1 MSQPHVTDP
10 VSYPEPLA
18 HPETRG
24 IELIESSERHGRA
37 RDLFPVWAAPNV
49 SILNFT
55 VGASLIL
62 LGMELW
68 QAFVVIIAGSLPWI
82 LTGLVATSG
91 PAAGT
96 SGSVITRAIYGI
108 RGNRVVVAF
117 FGWFISAVFLAL
129 NWLASS
135 FMGAE
140 LLAQLGFTDPV
151 LVPVFVTVLVAAI
164 TVLVAVF
171 GHSLIL
177 RSYPVVASV
186 LLAIFLLV
194 TAFILPH
201 VRWGYSAPAPLEG
214 APLWSAMTIGF
225 AILAS
230 TPLSYSNSPDL
241 ARYLPKSTK
250 RSHIIAATA
259 FGGALPSM
267 FFTAV
272 GALLATGIDA
282 AAMDLGIESALLA
295 LLPAWL
301 GPIFVAGVII
311 NTISL
316 NGMTTYT
323 ASMAFQSIGVPIRRI
338 PSAVVV
344 GAIGTA
350 LTIYLVMSTSLLD
363 AVNLMLQ
370 VLVLI
375 SGPTMT
381 VFATDVIARRNRY
394 SGQDLF
400 NEKPGSPFWYTGGWH
415 VPGLLAIVVGA
426 AVASLFLTS
435 AVWTG
440 PIAAAMGYLD
450 LSVPVS
456 MVVTAGVYIVLTRL
470 AAKRRP
476 TAVPSIEGAH
486 A

>member
-1 MSQPHVTDP
+1 
-10 VSYPEPLA
+10 
-18 HPETRG
+18 
-24 IELIESSERHGRA
+24 
-37 RDLFPVWAAPNV
+37 
-49 SILNFT
+49 
-55 VGASLIL
+55 
-62 LGMELW
+62 
-68 QAFVVIIAGSLPWI
+68 
-82 LTGLVATSG
+82 
-91 PAAGT
+91 
-96 SGSVITRAIYGI
+96 
-108 RGNRVVVAF
+108 
-117 FGWFISAVFLAL
+117 
-129 NWLASS
+129 
-135 FMGAE
+135 
-140 LLAQLGFTDPV
+140 
-151 LVPVFVTVLVAAI
+151 
-164 TVLVAVF
+164 
-171 GHSLIL
+171 
-177 RSYPVVASV
+177 
-186 LLAIFLLV
+186 
-194 TAFILPH
+194 
-201 VRWGYSAPAPLEG
+201 
-214 APLWSAMTIGF
+214 
-225 AILAS
+225 
-230 TPLSYSNSPDL
+230 
-241 ARYLPKSTK
+241 
-250 RSHIIAATA
+250 
-259 FGGALPSM
+259 M

-301 GPIFVAGVII
+301 GPIFVVGVII

-350 LTIYLVMSTSLLD
+350 LTMYLVMSTSLLD

-400 NEKPGSPFWYTGGWH
+400 NEKPGSPFWYSGGWH

-426 AVASLFLTS
+426 SVASLFLTS

-456 MVVTAGVYIVLTRL
+456 MVVTAGGVYIVLTRL

-476 TAVPSIEGAH
+476 TAIPLHRRSQRMTATGPHPPARYTGAAEQPTLDTWQEGPHNRWTFAH
-486 A
+486 LGELLPTASVTRRFPAAPRCGYRPFELRGRSPPKATAGGDIHRCFPGPAPQRGDRGVLPPPASLRTIFTWS